1 MVAQRPGSA
10 LLLLQCLPGTAPLP
24 PPAGRP
30 QQGVFFPALQCFAF
44 PQHACFT
51 AEDLLVQPTLPW
63 QNPLVKH
70 AQSELLLFWRAM
82 LYQWLADHVL
92 VVVVQ
97 DLPLFHEMWCYLKY
111 TLLHDNRQMFLFLV
125 ARINFASYFQRRLS
139 ITNSE
144 ALSFNQKK
152 ERKRNWH

>member
-1 MVAQRPGSA
+1 MAQRVFPGITVLSLPSA
-10 LLLLQCLPGTAPLP
+10 
-24 PPAGRP
+24 RP
-30 QQGVFFPALQCFAF
+30 FS
-44 PQHACFT
+44 
-51 AEDLLVQPTLPW
+51 AEDLLAQPTLPW
-63 QNPLVKH
+63 QKPLVKH
-70 AQSELLLFWRAM
+70 AQSELLLLCRATP
-82 LYQWLADHVL
+82 YRWLADHAL
-92 VVVVQ
+92 GVVVQ
-97 DLPLFHEMWCYLKY
+97 DLPLFHEMWYYLKY